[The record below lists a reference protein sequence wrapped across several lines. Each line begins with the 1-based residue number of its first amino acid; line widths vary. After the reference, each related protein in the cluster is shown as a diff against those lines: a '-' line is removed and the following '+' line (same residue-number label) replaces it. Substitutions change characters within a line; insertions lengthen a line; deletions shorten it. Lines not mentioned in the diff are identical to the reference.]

1 MTDQTPHP
9 HFPATFDAPLLLDRS
24 GSAIFGRNVLAELVI
39 GIEAAPGRANVKET
53 PGSCRIGCAAFMDDL
68 ALIDALGRVAN
79 ARSHH
84 QTGAPEAHHTELAGA
99 ATDLQ

>member
-39 GIEAAPGRANVKET
+39 GIEAA
-53 PGSCRIGCAAFMDDL
+53 L
-68 ALIDALGRVAN
+68 AEPTSKRRLGPVVL
-79 ARSHH
+79 
-84 QTGAPEAHHTELAGA
+84 GAPRSWTTWH
-99 ATDLQ
+99 